1 MIVRT
6 WMAYAKPENA
16 RAYRD
21 HLTAHVIPKLQKLQ
35 GFLGLELCQAERGDR
50 VELLVISRW
59 QSMDAIKAFAGPK
72 PERRSSSPAPGPC
85 WRTTT
90 TSSSTTRWCSR
101 RLEHDHDA

>member
-21 HLTAHVIPKLQKLQ
+21 HLTAYVIPKLQKLN

-50 VELLVISRW
+50 VELFVISRW
-59 QSMDAIKAFAGPK
+59 QSLDAIKAFAGPK
-72 PERRSSSPAPGPC
+72 PDRAVVEPGAKAVLEDYDDIVFHYEVVLEAPG
-85 WRTTT
+85 
-90 TSSSTTRWCSR
+90 
-101 RLEHDHDA
+101 A

>member
-21 HLTAHVIPKLQKLQ
+21 HLTAHVIPKLQKLP

-59 QSMDAIKAFAGPK
+59 QSIDAIKAFAGPK
-72 PERRSSSPAPGPC
+72 PDRAVVEPGAKAVLEDYDDFVFHYEVALEAPG
-85 WRTTT
+85 
-90 TSSSTTRWCSR
+90 
-101 RLEHDHDA
+101 A

>member
-21 HLTAHVIPKLQKLQ
+21 HLTAHVIPKLQKLN
-35 GFLGLELCQAERGDR
+35 GFQGLELCSAQRGDR

-72 PERRSSSPAPGPC
+72 PERAVVEPGAKAVLEEFDDVVFHYEVALEAPGV
-85 WRTTT
+85 
-90 TSSSTTRWCSR
+90 
-101 RLEHDHDA
+101 